1 MASLMLTTSERAR
14 SPLEQM
20 LLDGTTPED
29 KDHDPLDAYDVVSA
43 VGRGKFSTVYKAY
56 RKADRIVVA
65 LKRIRMGDVGTS
77 TAVKCLQEVQLLQS
91 LNHRNIIHYLDSF
104 ACHPNTLVIVLEWA
118 TDGDLQHHLRRIKKR
133 GGHLPEPV
141 IWSSFVQICEALA
154 HMHERRIL
162 HRDLKPANI
171 FLHSDGT
178 IKVGDL
184 GLGRA
189 LSDHTPEAF
198 SKVGTPLYMSP
209 EALKG
214 DGYDMKSDIWSLGC
228 VLYELATL
236 KSPFKEENL
245 KMFQLFEKIV
255 KCDYGTLLFRRASR
269 GVRGWPK
276 EEVND
281 VLSFALLL
289 TYFSCSL
296 LFLLAVSSFSFPL
309 VVFFLFLILILFL
322 SAQRHYL
329 IRSVKI

>member
-1 MASLMLTTSERAR
+1 
-14 SPLEQM
+14 
-20 LLDGTTPED
+20 
-29 KDHDPLDAYDVVSA
+29 
-43 VGRGKFSTVYKAY
+43 
-56 RKADRIVVA
+56 
-65 LKRIRMGDVGTS
+65 
-77 TAVKCLQEVQLLQS
+77 LLQS

-118 TDGDLQHHLRRIKKR
+118 TDGDLQHHLKRIKSR
-133 GGHLPEPV
+133 GGSLPEPV

-236 KSPFKEENL
+236 VSPFKEDDL
-245 KMFQLFEKIV
+245 KMFQLFQKIV
-255 KCDYGTLLFRRASR
+255 KGDYSEWGGWLLGQCWGSVGA
-269 GVRGWPK
+269 
-276 EEVND
+276 
-281 VLSFALLL
+281 VLGQCWS
-289 TYFSCSL
+289 T
-296 LFLLAVSSFSFPL
+296 
-309 VVFFLFLILILFL
+309 VVVCPWVGLILFL
-322 SAQRHYL
+322 FVLPPVLFACVATQRFQRFQDRCRRRSA
-329 IRSVKI
+329 KI

>member
-1 MASLMLTTSERAR
+1 MAANCRASTR

-20 LLDGTTPED
+20 LLDGSKPIDDTQ
-29 KDHDPLDAYDVVSA
+29 DPLAAYEVVSA

-56 RKADRIVVA
+56 RKVDNTVVA
-65 LKRIRMGDVGTS
+65 QKRIRMGDVKHE
-77 TAVKCLQEVQLLQS
+77 TAAKCLQEVQLLQS

-118 TDGDLQHHLRRIKKR
+118 TDGDLQHHLKRIKSR
-133 GGHLPEPV
+133 GGSLPEPV

-236 KSPFKEENL
+236 VSPFKEDDL
-245 KMFQLFEKIV
+245 KMFQLFQKIV
-255 KCDYGTLLFRRASR
+255 KGDYSEWGGWLLGQCWGSVGA
-269 GVRGWPK
+269 
-276 EEVND
+276 
-281 VLSFALLL
+281 VLGQCWS
-289 TYFSCSL
+289 T
-296 LFLLAVSSFSFPL
+296 
-309 VVFFLFLILILFL
+309 VVVCPWVGLILFL
-322 SAQRHYL
+322 FVLPPVFFACVATQRFQRFQDRCRRRSA
-329 IRSVKI
+329 KI

>member
-1 MASLMLTTSERAR
+1 MTSLMPLMKSERSR
-14 SPLEQM
+14 SPLEQQ
-20 LLDGTTPED
+20 LLDGTSPLSESTD
-29 KDHDPLDAYDVVSA
+29 DPLDSYEIVSA

-56 RKADRIVVA
+56 RKSDSTIVA
-65 LKRIRMGDVGTS
+65 LKRIRMGDVGNS
-77 TAVKCLQEVQLLQS
+77 TAKRCVEEVQLLQS

-118 TDGDLQHHLRRIKKR
+118 TDGDLQHHLKRIRKR
-133 GGHLPEPV
+133 GGCLPEPV

-189 LSDHTPEAF
+189 LSDNTPEAF

-214 DGYDMKSDIWSLGC
+214 EGYDMKSGKFLR
-228 VLYELATL
+228 L
-236 KSPFKEENL
+236 KVVFY
-245 KMFQLFEKIV
+245 FEK
-255 KCDYGTLLFRRASR
+255 
-269 GVRGWPK
+269 
-276 EEVND
+276 
-281 VLSFALLL
+281 
-289 TYFSCSL
+289 
-296 LFLLAVSSFSFPL
+296 
-309 VVFFLFLILILFL
+309 
-322 SAQRHYL
+322 
-329 IRSVKI
+329 